1 MELQKI
7 SGISKINNF
16 LFTKDSLQAWRTY
29 AIGSGKTIASEKVP
43 GRCHFSEVK
52 NKKGECL

>member
-16 LFTKDSLQAWRTY
+16 LFAEDSLQAWRTY
-29 AIGSGKTIASEKVP
+29 AIGPGKTKPRKRFQVSVIFGKL
-43 GRCHFSEVK
+43 
-52 NKKGECL
+52 KK